1 MSFVPCLSC
10 QNSSTASSFVAAFLY
25 CSILL
30 LKRLLIRAVAH
41 CWRCSTGFRPLWKE
55 FCPIWRSRHVRGNM
69 ATLTLMIT
77 VSSEKA
83 GDCRLYGLT
92 TVDVLLG
99 DHARQWDRVADSDNQ
114 NPLDRSPNKWQSHE
128 SYAKSG
134 CKTHSRTLVPH
145 KGLLCP
151 AGGYSG
157 VRVVK
162 LSPNKEKSGHSNVN
176 CTVQLL
182 KWDSQLG
189 CPVQCQ
195 YQAREDHGGPPRREN

>member
-1 MSFVPCLSC
+1 
-10 QNSSTASSFVAAFLY
+10 
-25 CSILL
+25 
-30 LKRLLIRAVAH
+30 
-41 CWRCSTGFRPLWKE
+41 
-55 FCPIWRSRHVRGNM
+55 M
-69 ATLTLMIT
+69 A
-77 VSSEKA
+77 
-83 GDCRLYGLT
+83 
-92 TVDVLLG
+92 
-99 DHARQWDRVADSDNQ
+99 
-114 NPLDRSPNKWQSHE
+114 E

-195 YQAREDHGGPPRREN
+195 YQAREDHGGPPRLGKLNTLLDQLAKAGCPIQWQCPENPNSGRAMAAVFRCGSSPLEAGIAPAKGVCVCVLFQQCGGRHFHGHL